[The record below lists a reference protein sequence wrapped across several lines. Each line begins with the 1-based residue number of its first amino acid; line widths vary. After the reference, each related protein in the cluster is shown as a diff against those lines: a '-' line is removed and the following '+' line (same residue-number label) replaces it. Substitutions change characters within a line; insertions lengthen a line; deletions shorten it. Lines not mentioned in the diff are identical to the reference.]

1 MTVEQLI
8 PVLVLA
14 SMLIGL
20 GIMHQKAIGRI
31 AALEKRSNHHG
42 FKINGLYA
50 RARKA
55 RHNIGNMWMRL
66 NGLDGN
72 ENKPDW
78 DITES
83 NMQRL
88 AEDELN
94 GDIY

>member
-20 GIMHQKAIGRI
+20 GVMHQKAIGRI
-31 AALEKRSNHHG
+31 EALEKTAKRNSL
-42 FKINGLYA
+42 KITGLYA

-55 RHNIGNMWMRL
+55 RHNIGNMWSRL
-66 NGLDGN
+66 NDLDSS
-72 ENKPDW
+72 ESEPDW
-78 DITES
+78 SITRA
-83 NMQRL
+83 NMGQL

-94 GDIY
+94 GDLD